1 MNNFYEERR
10 DNDTKIHCKRSAPH
24 AFPAHFHQNLE
35 LYILR
40 KGSYELDI
48 GEEKLKLE
56 GPAVA
61 VIDSFEVHT
70 YYDGSVSADDCTVI
84 LPYRYLDRF
93 NIERGNR
100 SLSERVIRDGA
111 LVDRLLDI
119 IDRYILPNESDSI
132 VDAGAALLLAVL
144 LPCLSLSEKSG
155 RGDSALI
162 RRVLLYI
169 QENYRTD
176 ISRGKIAA
184 ALGYTEAH
192 ISRVFNRIMH
202 RGISEYIASLRL
214 NYVEECRRSGDTRS
228 LTELVFDAGFGS
240 MESYYRQKR
249 I

>member
-35 LYILR
+35 LYIIR
-40 KGSYELDI
+40 KGKYELDI

-70 YYDGSVSADDCTVI
+70 YYNGSEGADDCTVI
-84 LPYRYLDRF
+84 VPYRYLDRF
-93 NIERGNR
+93 NTERRNR
-100 SLSERVIRDGA
+100 TLSERVIKDGA
-111 LVDRLLDI
+111 LVDRLLSI
-119 IDRYILPNESDSI
+119 IDEYILPKESDSI
-132 VDAGAALLLAVL
+132 VDAGASLLLAVL
-144 LPCLSLSEKSG
+144 LPSLSLSDKSG
-155 RGDSALI
+155 RGDTALI

-169 QENYRTD
+169 QENYRTA
-176 ISRGKIAA
+176 ISRARIAA

-192 ISRVFNRIMH
+192 ISRVFNKIMH
-202 RGISEYIASLRL
+202 RGISDYIASLRL
-214 NYVEECRRSGDTRS
+214 NYVEECRRSGDARS
-228 LTELVFDAGFGS
+228 LTELVYDAGFGS

-249 I
+249 G